1 MYDTKQASGKMADD
15 NIDYGEMI
23 GLPDELATE
32 KRMAAAVKALGVDYV
47 FDTNYTADLTI
58 MEEGSEFLG
67 FLSGRNDLAGI
78 FDYEFFYAAG
88 T

>member
-1 MYDTKQASGKMADD
+1 
-15 NIDYGEMI
+15 
-23 GLPDELATE
+23 
-32 KRMAAAVKALGVDYV
+32 
-47 FDTNYTADLTI
+47 